1 MERLDEL
8 RERILSLLVSGG
20 IPSRNTVLLIDT
32 WERNLLRRMADA
44 LERAITAF
52 ESGATPDIAAEELR
66 SALRAA
72 GELQGIDV
80 SESILAQIFSRFCV
94 GK

>member
-1 MERLDEL
+1 
-8 RERILSLLVSGG
+8 
-20 IPSRNTVLLIDT
+20 
-32 WERNLLRRMADA
+32 MAEA
-44 LERAITAF
+44 LGRAIAAF
-52 ESGATPDIAAEELR
+52 ESGATPDVASEELR
-66 SALRAA
+66 DALRAA